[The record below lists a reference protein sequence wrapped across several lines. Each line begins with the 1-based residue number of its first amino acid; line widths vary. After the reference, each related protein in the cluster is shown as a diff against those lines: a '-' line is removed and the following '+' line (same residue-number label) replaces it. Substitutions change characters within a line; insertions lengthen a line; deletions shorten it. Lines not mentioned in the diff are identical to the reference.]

1 MSRQLQI
8 TPQSCKSVAP
18 SSHLCTFSV
27 YCFCIKAFLSPFG
40 ACGSGSCSSAGR
52 PGQAGPAVQP
62 SCPLGARGAALGAAL
77 PAGVLPGDAPPAP
90 GLTSPLPELEVS
102 WEPCEL
108 QTAFFH

>member
-1 MSRQLQI
+1 M
-8 TPQSCKSVAP
+8 
-18 SSHLCTFSV
+18 
-27 YCFCIKAFLSPFG
+27 
-40 ACGSGSCSSAGR
+40 
-52 PGQAGPAVQP
+52 QP